1 MLLIYTPR
9 LTNRTGYTLNVL
21 FKHLLRTEFSITTDA
36 AYFEQHDGPKLCY
49 GPKRVGIKL
58 I

>member
-21 FKHLLRTEFSITTDA
+21 FKLSELD
-36 AYFEQHDGPKLCY
+36 KLNY
-49 GPKRVGIKL
+49 EARKSAK
-58 I
+58 